1 MMVVGVAWMQDG
13 YMIVGP
19 EMQGVG
25 DHSIDLGIEYLV
37 GDNARA
43 AQASASDLDSLVGLA
58 PPSQHDARFIDE
70 IVGTDE
76 GEVGDF
82 VVPSSGVLAT
92 LAILGLVAISKK
104 RD

>member
-13 YMIVGP
+13 YMVVGP
-19 EMQGVG
+19 EIQGVG

-37 GDNARA
+37 GDNART

-58 PPSQHDARFIDE
+58 PPSQHDARVIDE
-70 IVGTDE
+70 IVGIE
-76 GEVGDF
+76 EEASDF
-82 VVPSSGVLAT
+82 VVPGTGVLAT